1 MIYTLTYSP
10 SVDYLVYLDELEPG
24 KLNMMKRDAIFY
36 GGKGVN
42 VSQVLWGLGIENTA
56 LGFVAGFTGQ
66 EIETGLNRL
75 GCRTDFVHLKE
86 GHSRINIKV
95 KAREESEINAVG
107 PRVDDESLEKLYEKL
122 GKIERDDMLVLAG
135 RTPKGVPEDMFAR
148 LIEKLPYRETK
159 VIVDTTGHML
169 LNMLPYHPFLIKPN
183 HIEVS
188 ELFNEQ
194 FSPMD
199 TDRLVWAANKLQE
212 KGARNVM
219 ISLAAEGAM
228 LVTEEG
234 KVYIRKAPNGTAVNS
249 VGAGDSM
256 VAGFIAGYL
265 EMHNYEDAFV
275 MGLAAGSASTFQEG
289 LAKGDEIKQLYR
301 LIR

>member
-10 SVDYLVYLDELEPG
+10 SIDYLVFLEELELG
-24 KLNMMKRDAIFY
+24 KLNMMKKDAIFY

-66 EIETGLNRL
+66 EIEEGLERL
-75 GCRTDFVHLKE
+75 GCRTDFVHLRE

-107 PRVDDESLEKLYEKL
+107 PRVDEQSLDILSEKLS
-122 GKIERDDMLVLAG
+122 KIEKNDMFVLAG
-135 RTPKGVPEDMFAR
+135 RTPRGVPEDMFAR
-148 LIEKLPYRETK
+148 LLEKLPYRETK
-159 VIVDTTGHML
+159 VIVDTTGQML
-169 LNMLPYHPFLIKPN
+169 LNLLPYRPFLIKPN
-183 HIEVS
+183 LNELS
-188 ELFNEQ
+188 ELFNEN
-194 FSPMD
+194 FSPSD
-199 TDRLVWAANKLQE
+199 KDQLTWAANKLQD
-212 KGARNVM
+212 KGARNVL
-219 ISLAAEGAM
+219 ISLASEGAM

-234 KVYIRKAPNGTAVNS
+234 RVYSRKAPNGVVVNS

-265 EMHNYEDAFV
+265 DKQNYEDAFA
-275 MGLAAGSASTFQEG
+275 MGLAAGSASAFQEG
-289 LAKGDEIKQLYR
+289 LAKGDEILQLYR

>member
-1 MIYTLTYSP
+1 MIYTFTYSP
-10 SVDYLVYLDELEPG
+10 SIDYLVFLEELELG
-24 KLNMMKRDAIFY
+24 KLNMMKRDSIFY

-56 LGFVAGFTGQ
+56 LGFVAGFTGR
-66 EIETGLNRL
+66 EIEAGLEKL

-95 KAREESEINAVG
+95 IAREESEINAVG
-107 PRVDDESLEKLYEKL
+107 PRVDDASLDQLYERL
-122 GKIERDDMLVLAG
+122 GRIEKDDILVLAG

-159 VIVDTTGHML
+159 VVVDTTGQML
-169 LNMLPYHPFLIKPN
+169 LNMLPYRPFLIKPN
-183 HIEVS
+183 HLELS
-188 ELFNEQ
+188 DLFNER
-194 FSPMD
+194 FSPSD
-199 TDRLVWAANKLQE
+199 KDRLTWAANKLQE

-219 ISLAAEGAM
+219 ISLAGEGAM

-234 KVYIRKAPNGTAVNS
+234 RVYTKKAPNGVVVNS

-256 VAGFIAGYL
+256 VAGFLAGYL
-265 EMHNYEDAFV
+265 DTFDYEDAFT
-275 MGLAAGSASTFQEG
+275 MGLAAGSASAFQEG